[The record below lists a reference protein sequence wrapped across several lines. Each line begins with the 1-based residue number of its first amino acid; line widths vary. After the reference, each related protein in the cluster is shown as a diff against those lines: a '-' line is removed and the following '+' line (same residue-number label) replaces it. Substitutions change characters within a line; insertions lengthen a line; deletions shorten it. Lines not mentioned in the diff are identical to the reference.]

1 MSLYLKDKIK
11 NENSEKKR
19 MSKWA
24 KYSGKI
30 YSTLGVLCVVI
41 VVMCLV
47 LGIPKWTQAAEVTNP
62 TGWSD
67 YPMADG
73 VTDRNLGEWYFN
85 QSSGSVA
92 KLSDLTFVGT
102 QIQDGEELPC
112 AAIDT
117 KEQLYAVLSGL
128 RTTDVYDSD
137 IKRSQRVIFLLT
149 TDLSIDNRMSDN
161 AILLEYYGDTYAG
174 NVFSLDTFDGQGHS
188 IEISSFE
195 STWQHKD
202 YYISRIETSGGGGNA
217 GIQRPNIESVK
228 YGSPIWHMG
237 MMFGRVEDAVVRNLV
252 INLDEGSVTIEQNMK
267 MLDEGSYKPF
277 LDLGIGVICGSASNT
292 RFMDIEV
299 NSKNGLKVSVENDG
313 YSQTVYETKYQSGYV
328 FAGMGGIVGWI
339 DSGVTITRCATYMD
353 IDVTNEGYIEDDDVN
368 QQLRAISCGVGSIV
382 GVVAGGDNNITSCL
396 GNGEI
401 TGNDA
406 DIIYS
411 TRDLFARGGIV
422 GALKFSDAEVKLK
435 DCVSTY
441 APSIGCMV
449 KDTADG
455 AEGDYGSYEINNCY
469 AENLTKGK
477 IGGLC
482 IDDVGGPEQL
492 RKNKY
497 YRVHEDKEFTVT
509 TGNLSTKKD
518 KINEEDWGYSE
529 VDNRHFLIHPYGSI
543 DDPYIVDFGNLTIAE
558 PKGEELKIEVSGD
571 VLEWYSRSSGKT
583 NEYTENAVA
592 YLSITTDGTDPK
604 QHFLQKAKHEGHT
617 EDESPDNGDLT
628 ISSSVNYADTTK
640 DITIKAVIKV
650 VFNQGKKTEYNV
662 WSPVWEKTYKPS
674 NTYIIEPLLEVSK
687 ENESFVEFQETQSY
701 PLGTTRLQLTARGEV
716 QDMYYYFGKGP
727 GLQLG
732 SEDSDAAGTIKKE
745 TMMAQARYN
754 GTFTLIEDMVK
765 NNLSNQIYMYVLAYA
780 RIDEV
785 EYYKLYEYDIV
796 VFAKDE
802 LVLVS
807 PDSGSK
813 IPNGASV
820 SFMVGNGEVNELPY
834 DKMRVFVSKDKQ
846 KLSTLNGMSGVEI
859 YGDKTG
865 DGTKENPYYLLAR
878 VPVEGETG
886 ETFYIYI
893 EPMVN
898 MGTAP
903 DGAVP
908 YKERYG
914 SFVQEYS
921 YTIMEKAA
929 GLEISPMTITTA
941 QAGNPTSIPIN
952 EKVYMSS
959 SGNSDIIV
967 YNIEGENIT
976 PQMVRDDS
984 TLNTLNAAQYTQ
996 VGKNAYYL
1004 SEESGQGSVLY
1015 VRNNNVWYAMDNAEN
1030 LHIYQDGKL
1039 SFDVSYSGKTVLVST
1054 MLFAY
1059 DYDYSDNVIY
1069 KYMVQEQNAV
1079 DAPIAL
1085 LANGSSVTMNKV
1097 LNFHCGQNCVMYY
1110 TLDGKEPQ
1118 ITIDSTTGL
1127 ITPQAGTYLYNAAD
1141 GIAVTEEKGYSH
1153 GGSVIVKI
1161 MACPVQDTNAT
1172 EMVYNN
1178 DLKSSEVVTF
1188 NYNIIEQNQVETP
1201 VAYPETTVD
1210 AVAEI
1215 VNGDRISLSCAT
1227 SGAEIY
1233 YTTDGSTP
1241 VVKEENRYTNT
1252 IEVNGDYGG
1261 YFSVKAM
1268 AHKEGMKDSEVVTF
1282 LYKIADKETAG
1293 SVTAIPGT
1301 ANKVIAGDKIN
1312 LSVTISGAEIYYT
1325 TDGTTPE
1332 VVENSDG
1339 TYKLGES
1346 VLKYEPEKAI
1356 IVPEGTGYFIIH
1368 AIAVKEGMK
1377 NSEVAQFIYT
1387 YADTVGAPYGNPSA
1401 GTVVENTPVILQ
1413 CAQKDAVI
1421 YYEIA
1426 YDGAKAPEPT
1436 TSSSVFSEQAP
1447 IVITRDTEI
1456 KAFAYYDRQASEI
1469 VTLKY
1474 VLAEKMEAPEASI
1487 SSGAIVPSGTTISL
1501 PVESGKVYYTTD
1513 GSDPTDS
1520 SNAAVNIGTDVVITG
1535 KAGDMVII
1543 KACTKES
1550 GATTSELVT
1559 FTYQISQ
1566 YPGGVTTDTESG
1578 TTVASGTVV
1587 NLTTDVTG
1595 GTIYYTTGS
1604 GNPISAGNVGNS
1616 VVLSGKPGANVSV
1629 KAVAVAPNT
1638 TMNGSYAFFDYK
1650 LMEQLASPSASIKD
1664 GTSLTEKSSVVLKAN
1679 QGKIY
1684 YTIDGREP
1692 TKADYE
1698 YTAPIVVTKNMT
1710 IKAIAIEE
1718 GYENSEVSSF
1728 SYAFAEQIE
1737 KITPSI
1743 PDGTVES
1750 GQVIKL
1756 SCNMP
1761 DVKIYYTTDGTEPVP
1776 GAEGVFL
1783 YEDSGISVY
1792 RSVNIKAIAVK
1803 SGMCNSE
1810 LISLNYSVDEV
1821 PIEIE
1826 REKVAAEKE
1835 EAGLKPLDV
1844 TNLEARRLNGETN
1857 SNGHSVVIEDVIS
1870 DTLVSGNNTAIS
1882 NDAKL
1887 RAKEISVPYEAKKE
1901 IKNLLGKEYE
1911 VINNYDF
1918 ALYEN
1923 GSRVQ
1928 PEGEVE
1934 IGIPIPEGYENA
1946 DVMIVYINENN
1957 GVTVHNTRREGNYA
1971 YAKVSHFSS
1980 YAIAGAQLEDSSNR
1994 EFDLIL
2000 IMSVAAGAF
2009 VLMGIGMI
2017 IRTAVKRKRY

>member
-1 MSLYLKDKIK
+1 MGLHFKNKRK
-11 NENSEKKR
+11 NENSMKKR
-19 MSKWA
+19 MNKWA

-47 LGIPKWTQAAEVTNP
+47 LGMPKWSQAAEVTNP

-67 YPMADG
+67 YPMAEG
-73 VTDRNLGEWYFN
+73 TDKNLGDFEFN
-85 QSSGSVA
+85 FSSGDVT
-92 KLSDLTFVGT
+92 KLSDLVFIGT
-102 QIQDGEELPC
+102 QDGVPC
-112 AAIDT
+112 AAIQT
-117 KEQLYAVLSGL
+117 EEQLKAVLSGL
-128 RTTDVYDSD
+128 KTSYVQTDESGNITASYEREQHIIFKLMKDMSVDRTRGVVQKEDGTYDSTPR
-137 IKRSQRVIFLLT
+137 ISFGTIIEGVNTFEK
-149 TDLSIDNRMSDN
+149 
-161 AILLEYYGDTYAG
+161 A
-174 NVFSLDTFDGQGHS
+174 TFDGLGYTITINS
-188 IEISSFE
+188 TSSDIARFDWE
-195 STWQHKD
+195 QEGNG
-202 YYISRIETSGGGGNA
+202 YYFG
-217 GIQRPNIESVK
+217 
-228 YGSPIWHMG
+228 YL
-237 MMFGRVEDAVVRNLV
+237 FGRVKNATIQNLNIDVTSAGVFKYMLYGMVSKEVEENYTFTVGGGVVCGVAEDA
-252 INLDEGSVTIEQNMK
+252 Q
-267 MLDEGSYKPF
+267 F
-277 LDLGIGVICGSASNT
+277 LDIVVKGGGTFGLQCSHGDLAQYRRAIYAGV
-292 RFMDIEV
+292 
-299 NSKNGLKVSVENDG
+299 
-313 YSQTVYETKYQSGYV
+313 
-328 FAGMGGIVGWI
+328 GGIVGCVQSDVLIRRCDVNLNEIHIEEELDNGYGDVFGGGLSSYYGNAGGVAGVVTGNSNEIIACRCNDGVEFTSMGTAVSDSRMQVQGEMVGGIIGAKGAIQIKDCLVSDDAPPIGSVI
-339 DSGVTITRCATYMD
+339 DKGSVQEKFVDSVLENCYGKVSMASIWLRSTYIDNVTIEDPDNSKKLRWEHVGQQQWTRADINEKKERINDTDWGYDADANEHYLIHPDTKISDTY
-353 IDVTNEGYIEDDDVN
+353 DVN
-368 QQLRAISCGVGSIV
+368 FGDIVIGDPEGDDFSITV
-382 GVVAGGDNNITSCL
+382 N
-396 GNGEI
+396 
-401 TGNDA
+401 
-406 DIIYS
+406 
-411 TRDLFARGGIV
+411 
-422 GALKFSDAEVKLK
+422 AEVLNWFK
-435 DCVSTY
+435 D
-441 APSIGCMV
+441 
-449 KDTADG
+449 KDGNTNSVTLNAK
-455 AEGDYGSYEINNCY
+455 AYLS
-469 AENLTKGK
+469 
-477 IGGLC
+477 
-482 IDDVGGPEQL
+482 
-492 RKNKY
+492 
-497 YRVHEDKEFTVT
+497 VT
-509 TGNLSTKKD
+509 TGGEDPVEKDVNMGGQTGHEGGAGNTDLTLSAKVNYTD
-518 KINEEDWGYSE
+518 TTS
-529 VDNRHFLIHPYGSI
+529 
-543 DDPYIVDFGNLTIAE
+543 NLTVKA
-558 PKGEELKIEVSGD
+558 
-571 VLEWYSRSSGKT
+571 
-583 NEYTENAVA
+583 AV
-592 YLSITTDGTDPK
+592 
-604 QHFLQKAKHEGHT
+604 
-617 EDESPDNGDLT
+617 
-628 ISSSVNYADTTK
+628 
-640 DITIKAVIKV
+640 KV
-650 VFNQGKKTEYNV
+650 VFTTAEGKEASV
-662 WSPVWEKTYKPS
+662 WGPVYERTLTPEDL
-674 NTYIIEPLLEVSK
+674 YIMQPALQVSVD
-687 ENESFVEFQETQSY
+687 EEAFEEFEESVTH
-701 PLGTTRLQLTARGEV
+701 PLGTTKLKLIPKGQKEHQL
-716 QDMYYYFGKGP
+716 YYYFGSRS
-727 GLQLG
+727 GLVLG
-732 SEDSDAAGTIKKE
+732 DEDSEEKGTISLKALKSS
-745 TMMAQARYN
+745 TNYKDP
-754 GTFTLIEDMVK
+754 FTLVKDMKK
-765 NNLSNQIYMYVLAYA
+765 NTLSNKVYMYVLAYMLEN
-780 RIDEV
+780 DV

-813 IPNGASV
+813 IPNGASA

-834 DKMRVFVSKDKQ
+834 NKMRVFVSKDKQ

-1161 MACPVQDTNAT
+1161 MACPVQDTNAI

-1604 GNPISAGNVGNS
+1604 GNPISTGSVGNS

-1698 YTAPIVVTKNMT
+1698 YTAPIVVTKDMT